1 MINILNGLFNGFRK
15 KNISI
20 EDLDMNNIPRHVAIV
35 MDGNGRWA
43 QKRGLSRSAGHRA
56 GVETI
61 RNVLKTCKKLG
72 IEVLTLFAFSTE
84 NWRRPKSEVDGLM
97 ALLVEYLKKE
107 TKELNESN
115 VRLKIIG
122 DISKLPMHI
131 QQEIHNSTQLTK
143 DNDGIVLNLAIN
155 YGGRAEILRAVKK
168 IANDV
173 CLGKI
178 SQQQINEELFSKYLY
193 THDLPDPDLI
203 IRPSGEYRISNFLL
217 YQMAY
222 SELWFSKIMWPDFS
236 SRVLLRAIKDYQKR
250 DRRFGA
256 V

>member
-1 MINILNGLFNGFRK
+1 NGFRK

-84 NWRRPKSEVDGLM
+84 NWKRPKSEVDGLM

-143 DNDGIVLNLAIN
+143 
-155 YGGRAEILRAVKK
+155 
-168 IANDV
+168 
-173 CLGKI
+173 
-178 SQQQINEELFSKYLY
+178 
-193 THDLPDPDLI
+193 
-203 IRPSGEYRISNFLL
+203 
-217 YQMAY
+217 
-222 SELWFSKIMWPDFS
+222 
-236 SRVLLRAIKDYQKR
+236 
-250 DRRFGA
+250 
-256 V
+256 